1 MARIRK
7 DLIGSVL
14 VANPTTGEPLALLA
28 GDKVP
33 EGIEVGTH
41 VLEAKSGKTEKS
53 EATGKAPK
61 SPKGDKTAPEGS
73 GAGDQSSKLTP
84 PPKAGA
90 GSSADAWRTY
100 ALEATAAHGLNI
112 DIPEGAKREAI
123 IEALTAV
130 QIPTE

>member
-14 VANPTTGEPLALLA
+14 VANPNTGEPLALLA

-33 EGIEVGTH
+33 EGVEVGAH
-41 VLEAKSGKTEKS
+41 VLEAKSSDKTEKS
-53 EATGKAPK
+53 GKAPK
-61 SPKGDKTAPEGS
+61 TANSEKAAAKTDGAEGEEPP
-73 GAGDQSSKLTP
+73 KLTP

-100 ALEATAAHGLNI
+100 ALEATAAHGLSI
-112 DIPEGAKREAI
+112 DIAEGAKREDI